1 MIDKLLSFFDN
12 DGGLQVFREGIA
24 AQKDVA
30 VGAFEIACV
39 PRVGDVAPVVG
50 TVVGQ
55 EVEQP
60 MQLLG
65 GSVAY
70 QEFDVFDIAA
80 VHTDNE
86 VVLVVHLGSEALGR
100 LQAAADAVGGQN
112 ALCKGVDRV
121 ADFLV
126 GCSRRSNLH
135 IVGKRGLVYE
145 STKDK
150 FGHRTATNIAV
161 AYEYDAVFVRVI
173 HISFHYYFLINK

>member
-1 MIDKLLSFFDN
+1 M
-12 DGGLQVFREGIA
+12 FREGIA
-24 AQKDVA
+24 AQKDVT

-86 VVLVVHLGSEALGR
+86 VVLVVHLGGKALGR

-112 ALCKGVDRV
+112 SLC
-121 ADFLV
+121 
-126 GCSRRSNLH
+126 
-135 IVGKRGLVYE
+135 
-145 STKDK
+145 
-150 FGHRTATNIAV
+150 
-161 AYEYDAVFVRVI
+161 
-173 HISFHYYFLINK
+173 